1 MNLNNTD
8 YKLTMYKKY
17 IIGLFTLCCAGN
29 AAAQSL
35 AQAKQLFLN
44 GEFEQ
49 AKPAFQK
56 LVKPY
61 LEKSAARKVIDAYR
75 YLGKLYYDIYRFDDA
90 VDNYEQH
97 IEWLEKKKR
106 PTEMAEAE
114 LEQIKQAARMI
125 KGVENITVIDSFVVD
140 KNDFLKAY
148 KISRESGALYH
159 DPAISGTVYQTEMG
173 NKVLYGNQST
183 DGNCGKYA

>member
-56 LVKPY
+56 LVKQAPSNANYNYWYGACCYETGEKKEAQPY

-97 IEWLEKKKR
+97 I
-106 PTEMAEAE
+106 
-114 LEQIKQAARMI
+114 
-125 KGVENITVIDSFVVD
+125 
-140 KNDFLKAY
+140 
-148 KISRESGALYH
+148 
-159 DPAISGTVYQTEMG
+159 
-173 NKVLYGNQST
+173 
-183 DGNCGKYA
+183 

>member
-1 MNLNNTD
+1 MLLWNRR
-8 YKLTMYKKY
+8 KKE
-17 IIGLFTLCCAGN
+17 
-29 AAAQSL
+29 AQ
-35 AQAKQLFLN
+35 
-44 GEFEQ
+44 
-49 AKPAFQK
+49 
-56 LVKPY
+56 PY

-140 KNDFLKAY
+140 KMIF
-148 KISRESGALYH
+148 
-159 DPAISGTVYQTEMG
+159 
-173 NKVLYGNQST
+173 
-183 DGNCGKYA
+183 

>member
-1 MNLNNTD
+1 
-8 YKLTMYKKY
+8 
-17 IIGLFTLCCAGN
+17 
-29 AAAQSL
+29 
-35 AQAKQLFLN
+35 
-44 GEFEQ
+44 
-49 AKPAFQK
+49 
-56 LVKPY
+56 
-61 LEKSAARKVIDAYR
+61 
-75 YLGKLYYDIYRFDDA
+75 
-90 VDNYEQH
+90 
-97 IEWLEKKKR
+97 
-106 PTEMAEAE
+106 MAEAE

-183 DGNCGKYA
+183 DGKMQLYSVSVCWTAGASPNLSRPLMNREM

>member
-1 MNLNNTD
+1 
-8 YKLTMYKKY
+8 
-17 IIGLFTLCCAGN
+17 
-29 AAAQSL
+29 
-35 AQAKQLFLN
+35 
-44 GEFEQ
+44 
-49 AKPAFQK
+49 
-56 LVKPY
+56 
-61 LEKSAARKVIDAYR
+61 
-75 YLGKLYYDIYRFDDA
+75 
-90 VDNYEQH
+90 
-97 IEWLEKKKR
+97 
-106 PTEMAEAE
+106 MAEAE